1 MEIGTLTKLKLKVTV
16 VTFGKTPGRKIARL
30 IAPPPPS
37 PHFLQDLP
45 FLECPY
51 PSSIVPSLL
60 SWDSNYAQ

>member
-30 IAPPPPS
+30 IALP

-60 SWDSNYAQ
+60 SWDS